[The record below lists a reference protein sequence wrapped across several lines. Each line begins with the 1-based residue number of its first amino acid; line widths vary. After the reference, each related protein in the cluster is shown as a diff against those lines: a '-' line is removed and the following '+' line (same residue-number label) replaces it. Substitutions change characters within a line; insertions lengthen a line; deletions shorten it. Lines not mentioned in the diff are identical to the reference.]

1 LRCYEL
7 PDILLAA
14 QEAEYTTEPN
24 PTYLSSMVN
33 LDVVAARQVVVA
45 HGLSTEDA
53 RRIGG
58 LLKQRA
64 SAVRKRTT
72 ELQGQ
77 SATT

>member
-1 LRCYEL
+1 
-7 PDILLAA
+7 
-14 QEAEYTTEPN
+14 
-24 PTYLSSMVN
+24 MVN